1 MTNLIYIHKLLMKAF
16 LSNLL
21 IALVGMVA
29 LSSCDA
35 MSPDKRLE
43 ATKIVE
49 SRTCKELLNDL
60 YLGSDGDEE
69 AIARILDI
77 TPSVVKR
84 IRNGETVPSL
94 QLEERVKDVSVYY
107 QLNGKNFLR
116 LRSELDPKWRFI
128 DTMGH
133 LPSVN
138 PKLFWTILLV
148 LIAALAFVLV
158 IYFWFMWPYLLG
170 ATITYLVVI
179 LLFWILSSV
188 FPPKAMP
195 DPYVDSINPVVEQIV

>member
-1 MTNLIYIHKLLMKAF
+1 MKAF
-16 LSNLL
+16 SSNLL

-29 LSSCDA
+29 LSSCNA
-35 MSPDKRLE
+35 MGPDKRLE
-43 ATKIVE
+43 AAKIVE
-49 SRTCKELLNDL
+49 GRSCKELLNDL

-77 TPSVVKR
+77 TPSVVRR
-84 IRNGETVPSL
+84 IRNGETEPSI
-94 QLEERVKDVSVYY
+94 QLEERVKDISVYY

-133 LPSVN
+133 LPSVH

-170 ATITYLVVI
+170 ATVTYLVVI
-179 LLFWILSSV
+179 FLFWILSSV
-188 FPPKAMP
+188 FQPKAMP